1 MLSCCESNSRKYTVH
16 LIGVLTL
23 YFIFIVASVFCL
35 QRINVGAPW
44 KYLIAGAPFF
54 PALLLLLV
62 IVRVIRELDE
72 LQRKIQFEAIAF
84 SFSAVAVISFGY
96 GLLENAGMP
105 PLNLIWICPLMT
117 ICWSS
122 SVWFARRR
130 YQ

>member
-1 MLSCCESNSRKYTVH
+1 MLSYCESNSRKYAVQF
-16 LIGVLTL
+16 IGVLTL
-23 YFIFIVASVFCL
+23 YAIFIVASVFCL
-35 QRINVGAPW
+35 QRINVRAPW